1 MQCIVSLPVQS
12 SPLEMSTKYP
22 ANATI
27 FHSSL
32 GGALNFNKSI
42 ESSVVIYFF
51 FFFPQLRFRSGAF
64 LRESRAEQT
73 RLSPSCAIAF
83 DYL

>member
-51 FFFPQLRFRSGAF
+51 FFFPPTAIPQWCVSA
-64 LRESRAEQT
+64 RESRRTNAPFSFL
-73 RLSPSCAIAF
+73 RYRI
-83 DYL
+83 